1 MGRAIIKIKDFY
13 LIWSS
18 VVDAPI
24 SFGMNRAELEKWL
37 KEEYGR
43 AGLSD
48 WLRMIPRVDEIGTSF
63 YEHGSV
69 KQTTRYNRAG
79 PKGARLTLDEI
90 YTAYCLQEP
99 IRDGWKPSGDDE

>member
-1 MGRAIIKIKDFY
+1 MGRAIIKIKDYY

-18 VVDAPI
+18 VVDAPV
-24 SFGMNRAELEKWL
+24 SFGMNRVELEKWL

-63 YEHGSV
+63 YERDSV
-69 KQTTRYNRAG
+69 EDTIDGNRAG
-79 PKGARLTLDEI
+79 PMGACLTLDEI

-99 IRDGWKPSGDDE
+99 IRDGWKPSEDEV